1 LVQARKDLCKA
12 SSSGAMAKQ
21 WAKPVVRPVA
31 RAPAGKASGKG
42 AGQWVFIPAGQDV
55 GRAVSKTVRP
65 VTRIARPMA
74 VKQAVRPI
82 TKLGAKPVSKYA
94 DKLKATD
101 ASLKVWI
108 GGLSE
113 KTTWKTLEKHFE
125 GSVAKPAITEI
136 MGKGSAVI
144 SYKSVEQ
151 VSDAVAALD
160 GSELDGNSIQ
170 VDVWVEKPKSERPP
184 RKAAPKLKPQ
194 PKQVAQPRKVMLKTG
209 TKGAAKGKGKGD
221 DKMKERLAAFKAT
234 QKVWIGGLAESTTW
248 KELEKHLAE
257 IAKPKVTHIYRG
269 KGVAAYENE
278 EDATTVIAALNGS
291 ELGGNMLEID
301 TWTKPEREKKGEK
314 QVKEVKGSVKA
325 EL

>member
-1 LVQARKDLCKA
+1 
-12 SSSGAMAKQ
+12 
-21 WAKPVVRPVA
+21 
-31 RAPAGKASGKG
+31 
-42 AGQWVFIPAGQDV
+42 
-55 GRAVSKTVRP
+55 VRP

-74 VKQAVRPI
+74 VKPVVRSI
-82 TKLGAKPVSKYA
+82 TRMVAKGGGKMGAKGGGKMGAKGGGKMGARPVSKYA
-94 DKLKATD
+94 DKLKNTD

-113 KTTWKTLEKHFE
+113 QTSWKTLEKHFE
-125 GSVAKPAITEI
+125 ASVAKPAITEI
-136 MGKGSAVI
+136 MGKGSAVV

-151 VSDAVAALD
+151 VSEAVAALD

-194 PKQVAQPRKVMLKTG
+194 PKQVVQPRKVLLKTG
-209 TKGAAKGKGKGD
+209 KDGKGAGKGKGKGD
-221 DKMKERLAAFKAT
+221 DKMKEKLAAFQAS

-257 IAKPKVTHIYRG
+257 IAKPKVTHIFRG

-291 ELGGNMLEID
+291 ELGGNVLEID
-301 TWTKPEREKKGEK
+301 TWTKPEREKKGDK
-314 QVKEVKGSVKA
+314 KEVKGSVKV
-325 EL
+325 EI